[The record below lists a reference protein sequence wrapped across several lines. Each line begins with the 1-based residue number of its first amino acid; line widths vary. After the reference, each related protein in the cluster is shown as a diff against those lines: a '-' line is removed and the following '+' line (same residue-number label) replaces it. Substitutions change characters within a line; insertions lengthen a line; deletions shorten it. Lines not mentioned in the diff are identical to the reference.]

1 MHTESRFTWT
11 TPHLLVGLLSGT
23 RRFRRCLLLPPGAN
37 VERARR
43 RIYELAF
50 AELTPGMTVTAR
62 CHRRCANPFHLQV
75 RRERGGDGRVTYC
88 KRGHLLLEGNVY
100 RPRPEARR
108 VCRECARLTQRKR
121 ARRKLKPAERVKRA
135 AAG

>member
-1 MHTESRFTWT
+1 MEAKSRVTWT

-23 RRFRRCLLLPPGAN
+23 RRLRRCLVLPPGAN

-43 RIYELAF
+43 RVYELAF
-50 AELTPGMTVTAR
+50 AELTPGITVTAR

-75 RRERGGDGRVTYC
+75 RRERGEDGRVAYC

-108 VCRECARLTQRKR
+108 ICRERARITQRTR
-121 ARRKLKPAERVKRA
+121 ARRKLKPTALEKRA